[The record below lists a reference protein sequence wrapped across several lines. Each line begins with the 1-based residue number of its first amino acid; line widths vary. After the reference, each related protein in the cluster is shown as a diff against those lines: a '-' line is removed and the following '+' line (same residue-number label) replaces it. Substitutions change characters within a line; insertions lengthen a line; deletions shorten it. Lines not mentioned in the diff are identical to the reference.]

1 MREAQQQHFGAL
13 QLRGP
18 NSYLETPKEVRSH
31 PLLIVGTSMPDGDR
45 FSLAVFA
52 RHVIRFKKRRSGG

>member
-31 PLLIVGTSMPDGDR
+31 PLLIVGISMPDGDR
-45 FSLAVFA
+45 SGLAVFA
-52 RHVIRFKKRRSGG
+52 PPCIRFKRRSGG